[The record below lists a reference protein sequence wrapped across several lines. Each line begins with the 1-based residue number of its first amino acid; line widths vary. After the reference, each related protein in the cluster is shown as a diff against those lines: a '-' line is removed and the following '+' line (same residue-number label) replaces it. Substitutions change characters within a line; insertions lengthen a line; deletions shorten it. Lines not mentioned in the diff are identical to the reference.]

1 MSTRASERRLLARTS
16 WGPSGWLADERLA
29 EYGAEPLT
37 VDQRR
42 AVWRVL
48 DAMGDAAESDYESRH
63 ERFAAEATV
72 LVLWIASQDLERLGA
87 AERDVLLRNIVHS
100 ARSARG
106 PDYG

>member
-1 MSTRASERRLLARTS
+1 MPTRASERRLLARTS
-16 WGPSGWLADERLA
+16 WGPGGWLADERLA
-29 EYGAEPLT
+29 EHGAEPLT

-42 AVWRVL
+42 AVWRIL
-48 DAMGDAAESDYESRH
+48 DAMGDDAESDHESRH

-72 LVLWIASQDLERLGA
+72 LVLWIASQDLEPLGA
-87 AERDVLLRNIVHS
+87 AERDVLLGNIVHS